1 MKVFIAL
8 SGTFAPA
15 INSEGRVEMVMNIM
29 SFILTESTEQD
40 NGG

>member
-8 SGTFAPA
+8 RGTFAPA
-15 INSEGRVEMVMNIM
+15 INSEGHVEMVMNIM